1 MYRSIGGPIAIDVDV
16 DVDRSIGGDGDGDGA
31 RGDPAQ
37 RGTRTTV
44 SYATHFDLELETKRI
59 T

>member
-1 MYRSIGGPIAIDVDV
+1 MSMSMSIDRSIGGD
-16 DVDRSIGGDGDGDGA
+16 GDGDGDGA

-44 SYATHFDLELETKRI
+44 SYALRPRTRDEANHLKGT
-59 T
+59 

>member
-1 MYRSIGGPIAIDVDV
+1 MSMSMSI
-16 DVDRSIGGDGDGDGA
+16 DRSIDGDGDGDGA

-44 SYATHFDLELETKRI
+44 SYAPTHFDLELETKRI

>member
-1 MYRSIGGPIAIDVDV
+1 MSMSMSI
-16 DVDRSIGGDGDGDGA
+16 DRSIGGDGDGDGA